1 MHSTPPERAAPPHN
15 TIDDVTRLLR
25 GRPMSPAQ
33 VLAIALCT
41 VINMMDGFDIL
52 AAAFTAPGIAREW
65 LLSPTQLGLLFSSG
79 LAGMTL
85 GALALSPLADHWGR
99 RRTVLLS
106 LILITLGMIGSAL
119 SPALEPLIAARAL
132 TGVGVG
138 AMMPTIN
145 TVVAEFA
152 NDRRRDLSVC
162 LQGAGFPLGGALG
175 GIGVYLLAD
184 VSWRW
189 VFLAGGVVSLLLIIP
204 VLLWM
209 PESMDFLIARRPPRA
224 LERLNEL
231 LERIGLHKLDSLP
244 QATRDRGDVHAGARH
259 AGLRLNTFL
268 ICASFFLLMF
278 TFYFLTNWTPKLLT
292 DYGLSTRV
300 GISGAVLMNLGGFI
314 GDLVFAAL
322 MLRWPAARMG
332 PIFMTLCFVTAVVF
346 AFIPMRIEVLT
357 PVALLIGFLL
367 FGSMLSLYAVVPTI
381 FPASVRTTGTGF
393 ALGLGRIG
401 ATIGPYAGGLL
412 IAMGWDRP
420 SYLLLM
426 ATPLLLCALLTRSLS
441 KRTLVLAQVQQ
452 PYPQHSQSISS

>member
-1 MHSTPPERAAPPHN
+1 MLSTPPDRAAPHSD
-15 TIDDVTRLLR
+15 TIDDVAGLLR
-25 GRPMSPAQ
+25 SRPMSRAQ
-33 VLAIALCT
+33 VIAVVLCT

-52 AAAFTAPGIAREW
+52 AAAFTAPGIARDW

-79 LAGMTL
+79 LAGMTV

-106 LILITLGMIGSAL
+106 LVVITLGMLGSAL
-119 SPALEPLIAARAL
+119 APALEPLIVARAI
-132 TGVGVG
+132 TGAGVG

-162 LQGAGFPLGGALG
+162 LQGAGFPLGGAVG

-231 LERIGLHKLDSLP
+231 LAKIGLRKLDTLP
-244 QATRDRGDVHAGARH
+244 QATQSRAEQAAGAR
-259 AGLRLNTFL
+259 ASRLPLNTFL

-292 DYGLSTRV
+292 DYGLSTRM

-332 PIFMTLCFVTAVVF
+332 PVFMSLCFITVVVF
-346 AFIPMRIEVLT
+346 AFIPVKIEVLT

-367 FGSMLSLYAVVPTI
+367 FGSMLSLYAMVPTV
-381 FPASVRTTGTGF
+381 FPATVRTTGTGF

-401 ATIGPYAGGLL
+401 ATVGPYVGGLL
-412 IAMGWDRP
+412 IAMGWHRP
-420 SYLLLM
+420 EYLLLM
-426 ATPLLLCALLTRSLS
+426 ATPLLACAALTRSLARRILTS
-441 KRTLVLAQVQQ
+441 
-452 PYPQHSQSISS
+452 

>member
-1 MHSTPPERAAPPHN
+1 MLAIPPDRAAPHSD
-15 TIDDVTRLLR
+15 TIDDVSRLLR
-25 GRPMSPAQ
+25 SRPMSRAQ
-33 VLAIALCT
+33 VVAVALCT

-52 AAAFTAPGIAREW
+52 ATAFTAPSIAREW

-85 GALALSPLADHWGR
+85 GALVLSPLADHWGR
-99 RRTVLLS
+99 RRTVLLA
-106 LILITLGMIGSAL
+106 LVLTTLGMFGSAL
-119 SPALEPLIAARAL
+119 TPALEPLIAARAL
-132 TGVGVG
+132 TGAGVG

-152 NDRRRDLSVC
+152 NDRRRDLAVC

-209 PESMDFLIARRPPRA
+209 PESMDFLIARRPLRA
-224 LERLNEL
+224 LERLNAL
-231 LERIGLHKLDSLP
+231 LARTGLGKLETLP
-244 QATRDRGDVHAGARH
+244 QASRDRGGAHAGARH
-259 AGLRLNTFL
+259 TGLPLNAFL

-300 GISGAVLMNLGGFI
+300 GISGAVLMNLGGFF

-346 AFIPMRIEVLT
+346 AFVPMRIEVLT
-357 PVALLIGFLL
+357 PLALLIGFLL
-367 FGSMLSLYAVVPTI
+367 FGSMLSLYAIVPTI

-401 ATIGPYAGGLL
+401 ATIGPYVGGLL
-412 IAMGWDRP
+412 IAMRWDRP

-426 ATPLLLCALLTRSLS
+426 ATPVLLCAVLTHSLS
-441 KRTLVLAQVQQ
+441 RRPSPRA
-452 PYPQHSQSISS
+452 